1 MKRIYARF
9 KDVMILYCV
18 YSLVYLVYDWY
29 LVM

>member
-1 MKRIYARF
+1 MSFMHGF
-9 KDVMILYCV
+9 KDVMVMYYV